1 MNKQTDQLTDVFISD
16 EVLMMCHNLALLTE
30 KEEVAALL
38 IGQKIIHEHGT
49 TVSVTALSIPP
60 RGEIKKDRVE
70 IMSEDLVNAMED
82 AKHFSCIK
90 GANLNVIGWYHS
102 HPHITVWPSNVDLQT
117 QLNLQNMDSCFIGII
132 CSSYNTDTTTMMRE
146 MKTVCFQAKQMNGT
160 VQRIDV
166 KFQVAPTTCTSQL
179 SFGVIVKHI
188 ETLYDELIKNYNE
201 ANEGDISP
209 MAQLHNDSV
218 YTLSGIHMLE
228 TVAKPMLQMLET
240 QRESSTKRIQSLQ
253 TKLEQLSLGI
263 NDEQYCDGT
272 NNNNVDQENSDDS
285 SEGLITSVQI
295 KNQPKDV
302 KKGKKSSMVSSPV

>member
-1 MNKQTDQLTDVFISD
+1 MNKQLDQLTDVFISD
-16 EVLMMCHNLALLTE
+16 EVLLMCHNLALLTE

-38 IGQKIIHEHGT
+38 IGQKIIHENGT
-49 TVSVTALSIPP
+49 TVSVSALSIPP

-82 AKHFSCIK
+82 AKHFSRIK

-132 CSSYNTDTTTMMRE
+132 CSSYNTDTTTMMKE
-146 MKTVCFQAKQMNGT
+146 MKTVCFQAKQINGM
-160 VQRIDV
+160 VHRIDV

-228 TVAKPMLQMLET
+228 TVAKPMLQMLEI
-240 QRESSTKRIQSLQ
+240 QRESSTKRILSLQ
-253 TKLEQLSLGI
+253 SKLEQLSLGI
-263 NDEQYCDGT
+263 NDEPYCDGT
-272 NNNNVDQENSDDS
+272 NKNYDDQENSDDS
-285 SEGLITSVQI
+285 SEGLITSVLT
-295 KNQPKDV
+295 KNQPKD
-302 KKGKKSSMVSSPV
+302 KKSAKKSSMVSSPV

>member
-38 IGQKIIHEHGT
+38 IGQKIIHEYGT

-82 AKHFSCIK
+82 AKHFSRIK
-90 GANLNVIGWYHS
+90 
-102 HPHITVWPSNVDLQT
+102 DLQT

-132 CSSYNTDTTTMMRE
+132 CSSYNTDTTTMMKE

-272 NNNNVDQENSDDS
+272 NKNNVDHENSDDS

-295 KNQPKDV
+295 KNQPKDI

>member
-1 MNKQTDQLTDVFISD
+1 MSKQLDQLTDVFISD
-16 EVLMMCHNLALLTE
+16 EVLLMCHNLALLTE

-38 IGQKIIHEHGT
+38 IGQKIVHENGI

-82 AKHFSCIK
+82 AKHFSRVK

-132 CSSYNTDTTTMMRE
+132 CSSYNTDTTTMMKE
-146 MKTVCFQAKQMNGT
+146 MKTVCFQAKQINGM
-160 VQRIDV
+160 VHRIDV

-201 ANEGDISP
+201 ANEGVISP

-263 NDEQYCDGT
+263 NDEHYCDGT
-272 NNNNVDQENSDDS
+272 NKTYNDQENSDNSDDS
-285 SEGLITSVQI
+285 FSTSVPTI
-295 KNQPKDV
+295 NQPKET
-302 KKGKKSSMVSSPV
+302 KKGNKSSMVSSPV

>member
-1 MNKQTDQLTDVFISD
+1 
-16 EVLMMCHNLALLTE
+16 MCHNLALLTE

-38 IGQKIIHEHGT
+38 IGKKIVNENGT
-49 TVSVTALSIPP
+49 TVSVSAVSIPP

-82 AKHFSCIK
+82 AKYFSRIK

-132 CSSYNTDTTTMMRE
+132 CSSYNTDTSTMVKE
-146 MKTVCFQAKQMNGT
+146 MKTVCFQAKQIGAL
-160 VQRIDV
+160 VHRIDV
-166 KFQVAPTTCTSQL
+166 KFQVVPTTCTSQL
-179 SFGVIVKHI
+179 SLGVIVKHI
-188 ETLYDELIKNYNE
+188 ETLYDELIKNYNQ
-201 ANEGDISP
+201 ANEGALSP

-218 YTLSGIHMLE
+218 YTLSGIHILE

-253 TKLEQLSLGI
+253 KKLEKLSLGI
-263 NDEQYCDGT
+263 NDEYFCDGT
-272 NNNNVDQENSDDS
+272 STVNDLENVLEKKDDS
-285 SEGLITSVQI
+285 KEGSSTSVLLT
-295 KNQPKDV
+295 NQPNDTKTE
-302 KKGKKSSMVSSPV
+302 KKTNMVSSPV